1 MIAAVELMMGDSELE
16 GLRAHL
22 FPPGNEVEQ
31 AAFGFAR
38 PEKRADGLSLHLE
51 SWLPIARDGFD
62 AQSEAYLE
70 LRDGMS
76 GTVIKRAHDMGGC
89 LVEFHCHTGPWP
101 AMFSP
106 SDMAGFEE
114 FVPHVWWRL
123 KGRPYAAVVMTADG
137 FDGLAWIEGADKPVA
152 LHTIQTPSRRIA
164 ATGHTSR
171 ALREGRYVTF

>member
-1 MIAAVELMMGDSELE
+1 MDVAIELLIADRELE

-22 FPPGNEVEQ
+22 FPPGSEVEQ

-38 PEKRADGLSLHLE
+38 PEMRANGLRLHLDA
-51 SWLPIARDGFD
+51 WLPIVRDGFN

-76 GTVIKRAHDMGGC
+76 GTVIKRAHDMGAC
-89 LVEFHCHTGPWP
+89 LIEFHCHMGPWP
-101 AMFSP
+101 AMFSL
-106 SDMAGFEE
+106 SDVAGFQE

-123 KGRPYAAVVMTADG
+123 RGRPYAAVVMTVDA
-137 FDGLAWIEGADKPVA
+137 FDGLAWIEAADLPVG
-152 LHTIQTPSRRIA
+152 LDVIQTPSRRIA
-164 ATGHTSR
+164 ATGRSVR